1 MLAVC
6 SLRRLIFSSVR
17 LFSRRR
23 FHADFLG
30 PGESSSIHPTSII
43 HPDAVLGQGV
53 SIGPFCTV
61 GSAVKIGN
69 SCQLHASSHIVGET
83 EIGDHCIIQTGAVVG
98 ADLPGLT
105 VLGHH
110 NVVGHYA
117 VVGVKCQDL
126 KYKPGDECFLYIGD
140 HNDIREY
147 SSIHRSSKSCDK
159 TIIGDNNLIMGHCH
173 IAHDCKIGNKNIFA
187 NNTLLAGHVVVED
200 YVHTSGAIAV
210 HQFCHI
216 GSHSFIGGGAMVTQ
230 DIPKFMMVSGGRAEL
245 RGLNLEGLRRHG
257 FSEIEVRG
265 MRKAYQKIF
274 MVNEANSGGLD
285 DRLSQVEHD
294 EEIAC
299 FSAVTHMVQSIRES
313 FRPNRRGICKFRNPS
328 AS

>member
-1 MLAVC
+1 MLAVS

-23 FHADFLG
+23 FHADFFG
-30 PGESSSIHPTSII
+30 SGESSLIHPTSII

-69 SCQLHASSHIVGET
+69 ACQLHASSHIVGET

-159 TIIGDNNLIMGHCH
+159 T
-173 IAHDCKIGNKNIFA
+173 
-187 NNTLLAGHVVVED
+187 D

-257 FSEIEVRG
+257 FSEIEEEDVRG

-294 EEIAC
+294 EEVAC

>member
-1 MLAVC
+1 MLAVS

-23 FHADFLG
+23 FHADFFG
-30 PGESSSIHPTSII
+30 SGESSLIHPTSII

-69 SCQLHASSHIVGET
+69 ACQLHASSHIVGET

-159 TIIGDNNLIMGHCH
+159 TIIGDNNLIMGHSH

-294 EEIAC
+294 EEVAC